1 MSMTHELATEL
12 LTPYVDGALPLG
24 EAAAVRAHLGEC
36 AACSGEV
43 AGLQKLNQALAFAP
57 APPVAFSAFWAGI
70 QKQLPKPRANARVR
84 VVRRSLVLAFGL
96 AALLVVTTAASAF
109 ASDRVLPDSPIYSLK
124 RVGETVRLDLAR
136 SRQDRVQLELA
147 LATERLH
154 EAQAM
159 AIARKNQLAL
169 ASLQNFQALLK
180 DAGPELENRTAP
192 DRPEM
197 LRTISTL
204 SDELTQVEQA
214 ATTQADEAD
223 VQVETVVQDAQAT
236 LMQDEH
242 DAGSPPAGTDPRPTP
257 APQESAAPQETPQP
271 SSVPAPS
278 SEPAP

>member
-57 APPVAFSAFWAGI
+57 APPVAFAAFWAGI
-70 QKQLPKPRANARVR
+70 QTQLPKPRSNARVR

-136 SRQDRVQLELA
+136 TRQDRVRLELS

-159 AIARKNQLAL
+159 ATARKNQLAL

-197 LRTISTL
+197 LRTISAL

-214 ATTQADEAD
+214 ATTQADETD

-236 LMQDEH
+236 LTQDEH
-242 DAGSPPAGTDPRPTP
+242 DAGSGPAGRDPRPTP
-257 APQESAAPQETPQP
+257 APQESAAPPGTPQP

-278 SEPAP
+278 SEPTP

>member
-1 MSMTHELATEL
+1 
-12 LTPYVDGALPLG
+12 
-24 EAAAVRAHLGEC
+24 
-36 AACSGEV
+36 
-43 AGLQKLNQALAFAP
+43 
-57 APPVAFSAFWAGI
+57 
-70 QKQLPKPRANARVR
+70 
-84 VVRRSLVLAFGL
+84 VRRSLVLAFGL

-124 RVGETVRLDLAR
+124 RVGETVRLELAG

-147 LATERLH
+147 LAKERLH

-159 AIARKNQLAL
+159 ATARKNQLAL

-180 DAGPELENRTAP
+180 DAGPELENRTAS

-214 ATTQADEAD
+214 ATTQADETD
-223 VQVETVVQDAQAT
+223 VQMETVVQDAQAT

-242 DAGSPPAGTDPRPTP
+242 DAGSGPAGRDPRPTP

>member
-1 MSMTHELATEL
+1 MSMTHERATEL
-12 LTPYVDGALPLG
+12 LAPYVDGALPLG

-43 AGLQKLNQALAFAP
+43 AGLQQLNQVLAFAP
-57 APPVAFSAFWAGI
+57 APPVAFAAFWAGI
-70 QKQLPKPRANARVR
+70 QKQLPKPRAQARVR

-136 SRQDRVQLELA
+136 TRQDRVRLELS
-147 LATERLH
+147 LAAERLH

-159 AIARKNQLAL
+159 ATARKNQLAL
-169 ASLQNFQALLK
+169 ASLQSFQSLLK
-180 DAGPELENRTAP
+180 DAGPELENPSAA

-204 SDELTQVEQA
+204 SDELTQVGHA
-214 ATTQADEAD
+214 ATNQADETD
-223 VQVETVVQDAQAT
+223 VQVEAVVQGAQAT
-236 LMQDEH
+236 LAQDQQEQS
-242 DAGSPPAGTDPRPTP
+242 AG
-257 APQESAAPQETPQP
+257 Q
-271 SSVPAPS
+271 VPGS
-278 SEPAP
+278 D

>member
-57 APPVAFSAFWAGI
+57 APPVAFAAFWAGI

-109 ASDRVLPDSPIYSLK
+109 ASDRVLP
-124 RVGETVRLDLAR
+124 
-136 SRQDRVQLELA
+136 ELA
-147 LATERLH
+147 LAKERLH

-159 AIARKNQLAL
+159 AIARKNQQAL

-197 LRTISTL
+197 LRTISAL

-236 LMQDEH
+236 LTQDEH
-242 DAGSPPAGTDPRPTP
+242 DAGELPAGRPPRPTP
-257 APQESAAPQETPQP
+257 APQESAAPQETPQQ

-278 SEPAP
+278 SEPTP